1 MSEFTGERVIPGQV
15 DEDLWGEHMARY
27 AFAARFANAGRVL
40 DLGCGTGYGTAE
52 LGKRATEAVGVDVAA
67 DAIEY
72 ASANYRSAKFIQS
85 PATDTPFSE
94 ETFDLVTSFELI
106 EHLNDWHPLLAEA
119 KRVIHPTGLFLVST
133 PNKLYYAE
141 ARGESGPNPFHQH
154 EFEYAEFRDALLEYF
169 PYVQVLL
176 QDRLESFAIYEFG
189 KSGDTDARV
198 VRTTEDPTTANFF
211 IGVCSME
218 PLPDLKPY
226 LYVPRAANLL
236 REREKHVDKLKAEL
250 EQVRQWLQ
258 ETKDSRDG
266 LMAQVKLQEQES
278 DKKTAWGAELQ
289 RLLAE
294 AQTRIVE
301 LQDDVPKQQA
311 EAAKI
316 IEGLNTENLKHIQ
329 WAKDTEQ
336 SLKETAVLLDKA
348 EATLIE
354 RTELMQK
361 LNAKLDVLR
370 LRLEGVRQSRWYK
383 LGRHLGLG
391 PRVD

>member
-15 DEDLWGEHMARY
+15 EEDLWGEHMARY

-106 EHLNDWHPLLAEA
+106 EHLEDWHPLLAEA

-141 ARGESGPNPFHQH
+141 SRGESGPNPFHQH

-198 VRTTEDPTTANFF
+198 VRTTDDPTTANFF

-236 REREKHVDKLKAEL
+236 RERERHVDALTKQLAEM
-250 EQVRQWLQ
+250 
-258 ETKDSRDG
+258 TASRDG
-266 LMAQVKLQEQES
+266 LLQQVAKQEQEN

-294 AQTRIVE
+294 AQARIVE
-301 LQDDVPKQQA
+301 LQDEVPKQQA
-311 EAAKI
+311 EAARI
-316 IEGLNTENLKHIQ
+316 IEGLNAENLKHIQ
-329 WAKDTEQ
+329 WAKDTER
-336 SLKETAVLLDKA
+336 SLKETALLLDKA
-348 EATLIE
+348 ETTLIE

-361 LNAKLDVLR
+361 QNAKLDVLR